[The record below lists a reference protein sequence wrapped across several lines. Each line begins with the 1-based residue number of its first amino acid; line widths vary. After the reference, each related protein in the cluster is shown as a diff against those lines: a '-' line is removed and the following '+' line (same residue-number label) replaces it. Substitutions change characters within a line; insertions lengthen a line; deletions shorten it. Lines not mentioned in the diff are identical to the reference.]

1 MTCISWFL
9 WVRHLG
15 AVQPCGLGL
24 GPLVRLPSEN
34 GCGLGHVKGLF
45 AHISGCEETLVQL
58 GAGTEG
64 TSCTSLST
72 PMESFHVTSPARW
85 HQGHQTSLLAQ
96 GSEGMCHKRERIGSG
111 CTLCS
116 VA

>member
-34 GCGLGHVKGLF
+34 GCGLGHVKDLF
-45 AHISGCEETLVQL
+45 AHISGVVRRPLDSWGLAQRGL
-58 GAGTEG
+58 RAHL
-64 TSCTSLST
+64 SPLPWSLSML
-72 PMESFHVTSPARW
+72 PLQHGGIRVTR
-85 HQGHQTSLLAQ
+85 LLLCWLRALKV
-96 GSEGMCHKRERIGSG
+96 CVTREKELEADV
-111 CTLCS
+111 LC
-116 VA
+116 VV